1 VSSPRHPLPA
11 LSVVEASAIVIGIV
25 VGIGIF
31 KTPPIVAA
39 NVDSQFEF
47 IGLWLIGGLLTVVG
61 ALCYAELGSA
71 RPHAG
76 GEYHYLKEAYGE
88 GLGFLFAWSR
98 MTVMQTGAIA
108 AVAFAYGDYAASLI
122 PLGPSGPAVHA
133 ALAVIVLAG
142 LQLAG
147 THVSTRVQVTLTL
160 LTVVLVVVVAAAG
173 FMGAEEAPPPTV
185 PTPSQGA
192 AGLALVFILL
202 SYGGWNEAA
211 YLSGELRDAPR
222 NVLRVLLAGTGVV
235 TALYLLINM
244 ALVSSIGLDG
254 LRKEKLVTEPVEAV
268 FGPLGAVATAVV
280 ICIAALSTLNG
291 TMFTGARS
299 IHALGQNFPLLG
311 PIGEINETSGAP
323 TNAII
328 VQAAIALGLIGFGA
342 TTRDGFTAMV
352 EYTAPTFW
360 MFMALVG
367 FSLFLFRWREPSRPI
382 PFRVPLYPFVPI
394 VFCATAV
401 YLVHSS
407 VAYTGLGAVV
417 GLAIVVSGV
426 PLYWLGRRMGVR
438 SRYS

>member
-1 VSSPRHPLPA
+1 
-11 LSVVEASAIVIGIV
+11 
-25 VGIGIF
+25 
-31 KTPPIVAA
+31 
-39 NVDSQFEF
+39 
-47 IGLWLIGGLLTVVG
+47 
-61 ALCYAELGSA
+61 
-71 RPHAG
+71 
-76 GEYHYLKEAYGE
+76 
-88 GLGFLFAWSR
+88 
-98 MTVMQTGAIA
+98 
-108 AVAFAYGDYAASLI
+108 
-122 PLGPSGPAVHA
+122 
-133 ALAVIVLAG
+133 
-142 LQLAG
+142 
-147 THVSTRVQVTLTL
+147 
-160 LTVVLVVVVAAAG
+160 
-173 FMGAEEAPPPTV
+173 
-185 PTPSQGA
+185 
-192 AGLALVFILL
+192 
-202 SYGGWNEAA
+202 
-211 YLSGELRDAPR
+211 
-222 NVLRVLLAGTGVV
+222 
-235 TALYLLINM
+235 M